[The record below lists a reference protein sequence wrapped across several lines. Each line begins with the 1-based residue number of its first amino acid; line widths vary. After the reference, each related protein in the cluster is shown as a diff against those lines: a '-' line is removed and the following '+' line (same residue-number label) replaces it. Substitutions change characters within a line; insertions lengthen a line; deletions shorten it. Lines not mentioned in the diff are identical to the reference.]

1 MSKMKFE
8 RLDEII
14 GKTIESIKSSVEEIK
29 DISSYAKK
37 EYLEI
42 EEEFL
47 KLKIEATDLIERVD
61 DLEKNYKISK
71 SKLLMVNKN
80 FDAYS
85 ESEMKSIYEETDQL
99 RITLAVEKERE
110 VNIIRRRNE
119 LELHLKYV
127 HKISQ
132 KADKLSQDFNV
143 AYGVLTGDLKLLTE
157 KIDDIQTKEIW
168 GLKVIHAQEQERQRI
183 ARDIHDGPA
192 QNMSNLIIKTEYC
205 IRLLDKDINLAKNEM
220 QVLKDQIRLTIN
232 EMRGM
237 IYNLRPMSIDDLG
250 LIPTLERLVEKMS
263 EEIGCKV
270 ELVTKSNNKTILKDL
285 DEELNL
291 TLYRIAQEALNNIKK
306 YASASVIRVEIVFE
320 DDAVRL
326 SIIDNGVGF
335 NVGDVKLNLK
345 DNKGFGLSM
354 MRERANLLGTSISI
368 VSEIGKGTIIDIL
381 VPTKKEEILS
391 E

>member
-1 MSKMKFE
+1 MYKMKFE

-14 GKTIESIKSSVEEIK
+14 GKTIESIKNSVEEIK
-29 DISSYAKK
+29 DISSFAKK

-47 KLKIEATDLIERVD
+47 KLKIEAAALIDRVD
-61 DLEKNYKISK
+61 ELEKNYKISK

-85 ESEMKSIYEETDQL
+85 EKEMKSIYEETDQL
-99 RITLAVEKERE
+99 RIRLAVEKERE

-132 KADKLSQDFNV
+132 KADKLSKDFNV

-157 KIDDIQTKEIW
+157 KIDDIQNKEIW

-205 IRLLDKDINLAKNEM
+205 IRLLDKDIDLAKSEM

-263 EEIGCKV
+263 EEIGCKI
-270 ELVTKSNNKTILKDL
+270 ELVTKSYDNPILKEL
-285 DEELNL
+285 DEEIKL

-306 YASASVIRVEIVFE
+306 YASASMIRIEIVVE
-320 DDAVRL
+320 DDSIRL

-335 NVGDVKLNLK
+335 NVGDVKLNLR

-368 VSEIGKGTIIDIL
+368 VSEIGKGTIIEIL